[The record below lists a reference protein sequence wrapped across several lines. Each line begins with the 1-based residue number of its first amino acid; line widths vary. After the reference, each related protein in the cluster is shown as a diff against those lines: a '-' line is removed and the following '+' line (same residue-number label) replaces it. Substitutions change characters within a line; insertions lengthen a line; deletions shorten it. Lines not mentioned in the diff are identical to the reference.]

1 MFIRDGIV
9 VSSASDITS
18 GAQCEWSLMRR
29 LDAKLGRIDRVA
41 EPDDPMMA
49 RAGVLGGIHER
60 STLERFVAEYGQHHP
75 GEPGGVAVL
84 ESVSA
89 TDRVAMDS
97 ACAATV
103 AALDDGAD
111 VVYQATFST
120 DDFAGFA
127 DFLIRTPGGSYE
139 VYDAKLARKA
149 KITALLQLAAYARE
163 LRRLDVPVGPTAHL
177 LLGDGTTT
185 SHRLDDIEPVFEERW
200 RRLHAMVDERL
211 ADSAAIVW
219 GAPGYLACGRC
230 AECAEQIEATRDV
243 LLVAGLSL
251 TQRARLAQAGIHTID
266 QLAASAGKV
275 DGIGGAA
282 LATLRDQAAMQLE
295 GKQSDD
301 ITSRVY
307 DASALIAIPEPDA
320 GDIFFDFEGD
330 PMWTDGDNSW
340 NLEYLFG
347 VIEHEGGEREHFRP
361 FWAHDRA
368 EEKVAT
374 LAFLNY
380 VAERRQQH
388 PAMHIYHYAD
398 YERSH
403 LQQLCARHGV
413 GEQILDQLLRE
424 HVFVDLFPIVKKS
437 IRISADSY
445 SLKKVEHLYMGDELR
460 DSEVTNAA
468 DSVDQYVKYTLAR
481 DAGDDA
487 KAAHLLEEI
496 ADYNRYDCVSTLRL
510 RDWLI
515 ARADEHGI
523 DRRPPIE
530 AAANKP
536 ELDLERRE
544 DTVVSKLL
552 ASLDGV
558 PITDRAPEQVA
569 LALAAAAVDYH
580 RREDKTSWWEHFNRQ
595 IAPVDTW
602 ENQRDVMII
611 DSVTVLSDWA
621 PPSRANGLWKRTLEL
636 RGHIAPGSKLGIGSK
651 PFVMYDWPP
660 PSGIGEVEPGQRGDH
675 QRTNILSVAS
685 DGEMDVVVLQEG
697 TRELWTD
704 EPMALTPEPPLK
716 TPEQRG
722 AILEWGES
730 LADGL
735 PNLPKDPSA
744 DILLR
749 RAPRIA
755 GGLSRLGVPID
766 DIVASLQSMTDSYI
780 AVQGPPGS
788 GKTYVGAGVIAEL
801 VRRGW
806 KVGVV
811 AQSHDVV
818 ENLLSKVIGNG
829 IPAAQVGK
837 KSRTGDESVKPWTR
851 LKENEDVAPFVC
863 SAGGLV
869 LGGTAWDFAS
879 TKKVPRRALDL
890 LVIDE
895 AGQYSLANTIAV
907 AMSTQRLLLLGDP
920 QQLPQV
926 SQGVHPEP
934 IESSA
939 LGWLSNGEDVLPDE
953 LGYFLSETRRMHPAL
968 CAAVSA
974 LSYEGRL
981 ESKLP
986 ETTDRR
992 LDGIAP
998 GLHAIPVASY
1008 DRSVESPEEATA
1020 TVQLVEDIVGRPWTD
1035 LAHSTAATPLTP
1047 ADIIVVAPYNAQVA
1061 ALRAA
1066 LDAAGFANTRVGTV
1080 DKFQGQEA
1088 PIAILSM
1095 TASSAEDVP
1104 RGIDF
1109 LLLRNRLNV
1118 AISRAQWAAYLL
1130 YSPALSAYLP
1140 TRPEGLAQLSAFIRL
1155 TT

>member
-1 MFIRDGIV
+1 
-9 VSSASDITS
+9 
-18 GAQCEWSLMRR
+18 MRR
-29 LDAKLGRIDRVA
+29 LDARLGRIDRVA
-41 EPDDPMMA
+41 EVADPMMA
-49 RAGVLGGIHER
+49 RAGVLGGVHER
-60 STLERFVAEYGQHHP
+60 STLERFVDEYGEHHP

-84 ESVSA
+84 ASVSA
-89 TDRVAMDS
+89 TDRAAMDS
-97 ACAATV
+97 ACAATI
-103 AALDDGAD
+103 AALEDGAA
-111 VVYQATFST
+111 VIYQATFST

-127 DFLIRTPGGSYE
+127 DFLIRTPSGSYE
-139 VYDAKLARKA
+139 VYDSKLARKA

-163 LRRLDVPVGPTAHL
+163 LRRLGVPVGPAAHL
-177 LLGDGTTT
+177 LLGDGTTS

-200 RRLHAMVDERL
+200 RRLRAMVDERMV
-211 ADSAAIVW
+211 DSTAITW
-219 GAPGYLACGRC
+219 GALGYLACGRC
-230 AECAEQIEATRDV
+230 AECVEQIEATDDV

-330 PMWTDGDNSW
+330 PMWTDGHNGW

-347 VIEHEGGEREHFRP
+347 VIEHEDGEREHFRP

-368 EEKVAT
+368 EEKVTT

-380 VAERRQQH
+380 VAERRRQH

-413 GEQILDQLLRE
+413 GEQILDELLRE

-437 IRISADSY
+437 IRISANSY

-460 DSEVTNAA
+460 DGDVTNAA
-468 DSVDQYVKYTLAR
+468 DSVEQYVNYGLAR
-481 DAGDDA
+481 DAGDLA
-487 KAAHLLEEI
+487 EAARLLEQI

-515 ARADEHGI
+515 ERADAKGI
-523 DRRPPIE
+523 GRRPQIE
-530 AAANKP
+530 PAVGKP

-544 DTVVSKLL
+544 DAVVAKLL
-552 ASLDGV
+552 ASLNEV
-558 PITDRAPEQVA
+558 PIADRTPEQVA
-569 LALAAAAVDYH
+569 LALTAAAVDYH

-611 DSVTVLSDWA
+611 DSVTVLDDWA
-621 PPSRANGLWKRTLEL
+621 PPSRANGLSKRTLEL

-651 PFVMYDWPP
+651 PFAMYDWPP

-675 QRTNILSVAS
+675 QRTDILSVAS
-685 DGEMDVVVLQEG
+685 DGEVDVVVLQEG
-697 TRELWTD
+697 TRDLWAD
-704 EPMALTPEPPLK
+704 GPMALTPEPPLK
-716 TPEQRG
+716 TPEQRA
-722 AILEWGES
+722 AILEWGE
-730 LADGL
+730 LVAERVPGL
-735 PNLPKDPSA
+735 PSDPSA

-755 GGLSRLGVPID
+755 GGLSRGGAPID
-766 DIVASLQSMTDSYI
+766 DIVSSLQSMTDSYI

-788 GKTYVGAGVIAEL
+788 GKTYVGAGVIADL

-811 AQSHDVV
+811 AQSHAVV
-818 ENLLSKVIGNG
+818 ENLLGKVLGNG
-829 IPAAQVGK
+829 IPAAQVAK
-837 KSRTGDESVKPWTR
+837 KSGTGDESAKPWTR
-851 LKENEDVAPFVC
+851 LKKNEDFAPFLRAV
-863 SAGGLV
+863 GGLV
-869 LGGTAWDFAS
+869 VGGTAWDFAS
-879 TKKVPRRALDL
+879 NKKVPRHSLDL

-907 AMSTQRLLLLGDP
+907 AMSAKRLLLLGDP

-953 LGYFLSETRRMHPAL
+953 LGYFLSETRRMHPDL

-974 LSYEGRL
+974 LSYDGRL
-981 ESKLP
+981 KSKLP

-998 GLHAIPVASY
+998 GLHPSPVVSH
-1008 DRSVESPEEATA
+1008 DRSVESPEEAAA
-1020 TVQLVEDIVGRPWTD
+1020 TVRLVEDLVGRPWVD
-1035 LAHSTAATPLTP
+1035 LAHSIAAGPLTP

-1066 LDAAGFANTRVGTV
+1066 LDAAGFANTPVGTV

-1088 PIAILSM
+1088 PVAILSI
-1095 TASSAEDVP
+1095 TASSAQNVT

-1118 AISRAQWAAYLL
+1118 AVSRAQWAAYLL
-1130 YSPALSAYLP
+1130 YSPELRTYLP
-1140 TRPEGLAQLSAFIRL
+1140 TRPEGLAQLSGFIRL
-1155 TT
+1155 TNY